1 MNDKKVPSK
10 KTLPGTPKRR
20 PPASLFLWL
29 LAFLVLA
36 SLIVLNSSPYF
47 STPEEW
53 TANFFLAQL
62 EKGAVVS
69 AEIMPESDRILAVS
83 GEFKDVPKQA
93 QSADE
98 KKAKDG
104 APLTNLNDKDTVDAL
119 VKQTLSD
126 QGIDV
131 GAEPA
136 RKDADKKS
144 APALVEKDLTKP
156 SAVTNG
162 GAPSRNAKRIKLK
175 YSTRIYATDEIINKL
190 DEKGVEVVYLERD
203 VWWKSLL
210 LNLAI
215 AVPILLIF
223 YFIFTRQIHGAGSG
237 AIQFGKSR
245 ARMILPD
252 EHHTKFDD
260 VAGCDEAKEEMKE
273 IVEYL
278 RDPLKFKLLGGKIP
292 RGALLTGPPG
302 TGKTLMA
309 KAVSG
314 EASVPFFSISG
325 SDFVE
330 MFVGVGAS
338 RVRDMFQQARKNAP
352 CLIFIDE
359 IDAVGRSRFSGIG
372 GGHDEREQTLNA
384 LLVEMDGLET
394 QEGVIVIAATNRVDV
409 LDPALLRPGRFDRQI
424 VIDLPDIVGR
434 RKILDVHAK
443 NIKLDPKANLD
454 AIAKSTPGFSG
465 ADLANLI
472 NEAALLAARNNK
484 DAATQSDL
492 EEARD
497 KVCFGR
503 ERRSRKIPERDRRL
517 TAWHESGHA
526 IVNLFLENSIPLH
539 KVTIIPRGQ
548 ALGLTMMMENE
559 DRYSR
564 SRLEML
570 DIITTDLG
578 GRVAEEIALGDVTSG
593 ASQDIAHATN
603 LARAMVC
610 SYGMSEKLGLVQY
623 GKRSDHIY
631 LGRDITRDE
640 ACSEQTLR
648 EIDDEVK
655 RIISECKARATKI
668 LTEQRERLDKLANA
682 LLERETISGE
692 DIRKLLGLP
701 PADSGEPVLS
711 GGNEPKPG
719 PAGNGD
725 GAQKADDGGDNT
737 PKSGDDEV
745 TVKTF

>member
-1 MNDKKVPSK
+1 M
-10 KTLPGTPKRR
+10 KRR

-36 SLIVLNSSPYF
+36 SLIVFNSTPYF
-47 STPEEW
+47 SAPEEW
-53 TANFFLAQL
+53 TANTFLSQL
-62 EKGAVVS
+62 EKGGIVT
-69 AEIMPESDRILAVS
+69 AEVMPESDKILAIS
-83 GEFKDVPKQA
+83 GEFKVIP
-93 QSADE
+93 
-98 KKAKDG
+98 
-104 APLTNLNDKDTVDAL
+104 
-119 VKQTLSD
+119 
-126 QGIDV
+126 
-131 GAEPA
+131 
-136 RKDADKKS
+136 KDAAETNKANAVEPKKDES
-144 APALVEKDLTKP
+144 AKAIVEKDLTKP
-156 SAVTNG
+156 ADSADTEKKKT
-162 GAPSRNAKRIKLK
+162 PKLKLK
-175 YSTRIYATDEIINKL
+175 YTTRIYATDSIINKL
-190 DEKGVEVVYLERD
+190 EEKGVQTVYLERD

-215 AVPILLIF
+215 AVPILLVF
-223 YFIFTRQIHGAGSG
+223 YFIFTRQIHGAGSS

-338 RVRDMFQQARKNAP
+338 RVRDMFQQARKHAP

-443 NIKLDPKANLD
+443 NIKLDPKADLD

-472 NEAALLAARNNK
+472 NEAALLAARNNQS
-484 DAATQSDL
+484 AATQADL

-548 ALGLTMMMENE
+548 ALGLTMMMEHE
-559 DRYSR
+559 DR
-564 SRLEML
+564 
-570 DIITTDLG
+570 
-578 GRVAEEIALGDVTSG
+578 
-593 ASQDIAHATN
+593 
-603 LARAMVC
+603 
-610 SYGMSEKLGLVQY
+610 
-623 GKRSDHIY
+623 
-631 LGRDITRDE
+631 
-640 ACSEQTLR
+640 
-648 EIDDEVK
+648 
-655 RIISECKARATKI
+655 
-668 LTEQRERLDKLANA
+668 
-682 LLERETISGE
+682 
-692 DIRKLLGLP
+692 
-701 PADSGEPVLS
+701 
-711 GGNEPKPG
+711 
-719 PAGNGD
+719 
-725 GAQKADDGGDNT
+725 
-737 PKSGDDEV
+737 
-745 TVKTF
+745 

>member
-1 MNDKKVPSK
+1 MNDKKEPQK
-10 KTLPGTPKRR
+10 KPLPATKRK

-47 STPEEW
+47 STQEEW
-53 TANFFLAQL
+53 SANAFLAQL
-62 EKGAVVS
+62 EKGAVVT
-69 AEIMPESDRILAVS
+69 AEIMPESDKILAIS
-83 GEFKDVPKQA
+83 GEFRDVPKPA
-93 QSADE
+93 QTAD
-98 KKAKDG
+98 AKNAGNGG
-104 APLTNLNDKDTVDAL
+104 AVHTNLNDKDTIDAA
-119 VKQTLSD
+119 VRQALSD
-126 QGIDV
+126 QGVDV
-131 GAEPA
+131 GADPA
-136 RKDADKKS
+136 RKDAEKK
-144 APALVEKDLTKP
+144 PAVVEKDLTKP
-156 SAVTNG
+156 TVTQVTARG
-162 GAPSRNAKRIKLK
+162 GAAKRVKLK
-175 YSTRIYATDEIINKL
+175 YSTRIYATDDIINKL

-210 LNLAI
+210 LNIAI
-215 AVPILLIF
+215 AVPILLVF

-245 ARMILPD
+245 ARMIMPD

-424 VIDLPDIVGR
+424 VIDLPDIAGR

-443 NIKLDPKANLD
+443 NIKLDPKADLD

-484 DAATQSDL
+484 EAADQSDL

-548 ALGLTMMMENE
+548 ALGLTMMMEHE

-578 GRVAEEIALGDVTSG
+578 GRVAEEIALGDITSG

-610 SYGMSEKLGLVQY
+610 SYGMSDKLGAVQY
-623 GKRSDHIY
+623 GERADHIY
-631 LGRDITRDE
+631 LGRDITRNE
-640 ACSEQTLR
+640 SCSEQTQR

-655 RIISECKARATKI
+655 RIITECKARATKI
-668 LTEQRERLDKLANA
+668 VTEQRERLDKLANA
-682 LLERETISGE
+682 LLERETISAE
-692 DIRKLLGLP
+692 DIRKLLDLP
-701 PADSGEPVLS
+701 PAEPGAPVLS
-711 GGNEPKPG
+711 GDAAKPAGDAPKTDADDASKPGDDEPPKPG
-719 PAGNGD
+719 
-725 GAQKADDGGDNT
+725 
-737 PKSGDDEV
+737 DEV

>member
-1 MNDKKVPSK
+1 MNEKKDPPK
-10 KTLPGTPKRR
+10 KSLPGSKRR

-36 SLIVLNSSPYF
+36 SLIVFNSTPYF
-47 STPEEW
+47 ASPEEW
-53 TANFFLAQL
+53 SANTFLTHL
-62 EKGAVVS
+62 EKGEVVS
-69 AEIMPESDRILAVS
+69 AEIMPESDKILAIS
-83 GEFKDVPKQA
+83 GEFRNVPKVP
-93 QSADE
+93 ADT
-98 KKAKDG
+98 KKTDG
-104 APLTNLNDKDTVDAL
+104 GAHPVAAPLNMDKDSLEKVVSDT
-119 VKQTLSD
+119 VKQVLSEKD
-126 QGIDV
+126 SDSGTAQAN
-131 GAEPA
+131 AE
-136 RKDADKKS
+136 KKS
-144 APALVEKDLTKP
+144 APAIVEKDLTKP
-156 SAVTNG
+156 SESADAG
-162 GAPSRNAKRIKLK
+162 KKSAPKLKLK
-175 YSTRIYATDEIINKL
+175 YTTRIYATDSIIDKL
-190 DEKGVEVVYLERD
+190 DEKGVQTVYLERD

-215 AVPILLIF
+215 AVPILLVF
-223 YFIFTRQIHGAGSG
+223 YFIFSRQIHGAGSG

-245 ARMILPD
+245 ARMILPN

-443 NIKLDPKANLD
+443 NIKLDPKADLD

-472 NEAALLAARNNK
+472 NEAALLAARNNQN
-484 DAATQSDL
+484 AATQADL

-517 TAWHESGHA
+517 TAWHEAGHA

-548 ALGLTMMMENE
+548 ALGLTMMMEHE

-578 GRVAEEIALGDVTSG
+578 GRVAEEIALGDITSG

-610 SYGMSEKLGLVQY
+610 SYGMSDKLGTVQY
-623 GKRSDHIY
+623 GERADHIY
-631 LGRDITRDE
+631 LGRDITRNE
-640 ACSEQTLR
+640 SCSEQTQR

-655 RIISECKARATKI
+655 RIIGECKARATKI
-668 LTEQRERLDKLANA
+668 VTEQRERLDKLANA
-682 LLERETISGE
+682 LLERETISGA
-692 DIRKLLGLP
+692 DIRKLLDLP
-701 PADSGEPVLS
+701 PEDETAPVLS
-711 GGNEPKPG
+711 ADASK
-719 PAGNGD
+719 PAGNTYPGNSD
-725 GAQKADDGGDNT
+725 SGPDKKDGGDA
-737 PKSGDDEV
+737 PQSGDEV

>member
-1 MNDKKVPSK
+1 M
-10 KTLPGTPKRR
+10 
-20 PPASLFLWL
+20 
-29 LAFLVLA
+29 
-36 SLIVLNSSPYF
+36 
-47 STPEEW
+47 
-53 TANFFLAQL
+53 
-62 EKGAVVS
+62 
-69 AEIMPESDRILAVS
+69 
-83 GEFKDVPKQA
+83 
-93 QSADE
+93 
-98 KKAKDG
+98 
-104 APLTNLNDKDTVDAL
+104 
-119 VKQTLSD
+119 
-126 QGIDV
+126 
-131 GAEPA
+131 
-136 RKDADKKS
+136 
-144 APALVEKDLTKP
+144 
-156 SAVTNG
+156 
-162 GAPSRNAKRIKLK
+162 
-175 YSTRIYATDEIINKL
+175 
-190 DEKGVEVVYLERD
+190 
-203 VWWKSLL
+203 
-210 LNLAI
+210 
-215 AVPILLIF
+215 
-223 YFIFTRQIHGAGSG
+223 
-237 AIQFGKSR
+237 
-245 ARMILPD
+245 
-252 EHHTKFDD
+252 
-260 VAGCDEAKEEMKE
+260 
-273 IVEYL
+273 EYL

-338 RVRDMFQQARKNAP
+338 RVRDMFHQARKNAP

-372 GGHDEREQTLNA
+372 GGHDESEQTLNA

-394 QEGVIVIAATNRVDV
+394 QEGVIVLAATNRVDV

-443 NIKLDPKANLD
+443 NIKLDPKADLD

-484 DAATQSDL
+484 EAATQADL

-517 TAWHESGHA
+517 TAWHEAGHA

-548 ALGLTMMMENE
+548 ALGLTMMMEHE

-578 GRVAEEIALGDVTSG
+578 GRVAEELALGDITSG

-603 LARAMVC
+603 LAHAMVC
-610 SYGMSEKLGLVQY
+610 SYGMSDKLGTVQY
-623 GKRSDHIY
+623 GERADHIY
-631 LGRDITRDE
+631 LGRDITRNE

-655 RIISECKARATKI
+655 RIIGECKDRATKI

-682 LLERETISGE
+682 LLERETISGA
-692 DIRKLLGLP
+692 DIRKLLDLP
-701 PADSGEPVLS
+701 PDTSGETAPAQDD
-711 GGNEPKPG
+711 KPAP
-719 PAGNGD
+719 PAND
-725 GAQKADDGGDNT
+725 A
-737 PKSGDDEV
+737 EV
-745 TVKTF
+745 SVKTFPQG